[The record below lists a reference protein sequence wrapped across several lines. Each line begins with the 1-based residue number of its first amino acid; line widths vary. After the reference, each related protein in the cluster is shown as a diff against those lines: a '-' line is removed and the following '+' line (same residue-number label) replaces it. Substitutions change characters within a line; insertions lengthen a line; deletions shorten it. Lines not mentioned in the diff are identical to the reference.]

1 MYPKIGES
9 ACSAS
14 SAPHPCRA
22 PSHPAQV
29 SPTSERPL
37 PHASSTSSS
46 QRRPQNL
53 RAQLPAPAEPQ
64 QPSQTV
70 PCASHA
76 KSSRPNPSHP
86 QATEKVLHVYTTHMH
101 QPSQTAEQPRQ
112 ACHCCAR
119 AVLAHPTSHATA
131 VPELRPRVRIRC
143 FSRFANGHAAR
154 RPDARRDRWS
164 RTHGRTLSST
174 NHHRQMASP
183 CKATPAEPSCK
194 PCNRHR
200 RRPPPLSPL
209 PPRPAERQQPS
220 QTVPCASHAKS
231 SHPNPSHPHKPR
243 KMFYTCT
250 RHYMPPAEPNC

>member
-1 MYPKIGES
+1 MCVYPKIGES

-76 KSSRPNPSHP
+76 KSSRPITHP
-86 QATEKVLHVYTTHMH
+86 THKPQKKFYPHMH

-131 VPELRPRVRIRC
+131 VLELRPRVPMFLPLCERPCSSASRC
-143 FSRFANGHAAR
+143 PQGSMEPYACRPQRRVRHCAAV
-154 RPDARRDRWS
+154 A
-164 RTHGRTLSST
+164 
-174 NHHRQMASP
+174 A
-183 CKATPAEPSCK
+183 PS
-194 PCNRHR
+194 
-200 RRPPPLSPL
+200 RPPEP
-209 PPRPAERQQPS
+209 QQS
-220 QTVPCASHAKS
+220 
-231 SHPNPSHPHKPR
+231 R
-243 KMFYTCT
+243 
-250 RHYMPPAEPNC
+250 

>member
-1 MYPKIGES
+1 MSCAGGPKVRTCVCTQNC
-9 ACSAS
+9 ALKA
-14 SAPHPCRA
+14 RA
-22 PSHPAQV
+22 ALLLL
-29 SPTSERPL
+29 PTHVLRQAIPDVIATV
-37 PHASSTSSS
+37 ASSTSSC
-46 QRRPQNL
+46 QRRPQK
-53 RAQLPAPAEPQ
+53 LPAPAEPQ

-164 RTHGRTLSST
+164 RTHGRTLGST
-174 NHHRQMASP
+174 NHHRQSLQSHRPGQTA
-183 CKATPAEPSCK
+183 
-194 PCNRHR
+194 RHT
-200 RRPPPLSPL
+200 
-209 PPRPAERQQPS
+209 Q
-220 QTVPCASHAKS
+220 
-231 SHPNPSHPHKPR
+231 
-243 KMFYTCT
+243 MF
-250 RHYMPPAEPNC
+250 